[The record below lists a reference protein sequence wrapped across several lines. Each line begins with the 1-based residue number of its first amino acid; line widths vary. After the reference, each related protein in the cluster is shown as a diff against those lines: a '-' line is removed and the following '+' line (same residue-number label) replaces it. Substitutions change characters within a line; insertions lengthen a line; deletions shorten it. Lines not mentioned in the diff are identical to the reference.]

1 MRKIPSHGVAALS
14 AFGIKEGNTF
24 RDCIDSLLIDL
35 EGKFLFM
42 INKVI
47 KCNKENASHIKGTL
61 TIELNQVNTCFT
73 LQVLYFAT
81 L

>member
-35 EGKFLFM
+35 EGKFLLM

-47 KCNKENASHIKGTL
+47 KRMPMPFNW
-61 TIELNQVNTCFT
+61 ELGLGQKLSWELGCGP
-73 LQVLYFAT
+73 
-81 L
+81 